1 MKRDLSLICQMI
13 NISETDRDAT
23 WIGHFGMCT
32 GAPSI
37 GF

>member
-1 MKRDLSLICQMI
+1 MKRDLRLMCQMI
-13 NISETDRDAT
+13 NISVTDAT